1 MDKSKEEYF
10 SQVYDYSYQEVF
22 NVIYSYV
29 KSKYDSEDLLQDTF
43 ISFLDKNPSCK
54 SLSECKYWLI
64 RVAINKSI
72 NFLRKK
78 RKTTM
83 LDDTYE
89 VKDESNYYS
98 NDDEITLIFNKLT
111 SLPEKLK
118 RVMILYYY
126 DNMKI
131 KEIASTLKISES
143 AVKMRLERGKQ
154 QLKIELGG
162 QL

>member
-64 RVAINKSI
+64 RVALNKRI

>member
-10 SQVYDYSYQEVF
+10 SKVYDYSYQEVF

-29 KSKYDSEDLLQDTF
+29 KTKYDSEDLLQDTF

-72 NFLRKK
+72 NFLKK
-78 RKTTM
+78 KKKETM
-83 LDDTYE
+83 LDDAYE
-89 VKDESNYYS
+89 VKDETYYDS
-98 NDDEITLIFNKLT
+98 DENNLIFNKLT

-118 RVMILYYY
+118 IVMILYYY

-131 KEIASTLKISES
+131 KDISSTLKISES
-143 AVKMRLERGKQ
+143 AVKMRLERGKE
-154 QLKIELGG
+154 QLKKELGG
-162 QL
+162 LI

>member
-1 MDKSKEEYF
+1 
-10 SQVYDYSYQEVF
+10 
-22 NVIYSYV
+22 
-29 KSKYDSEDLLQDTF
+29 
-43 ISFLDKNPSCK
+43 
-54 SLSECKYWLI
+54 
-64 RVAINKSI
+64 
-72 NFLRKK
+72 
-78 RKTTM
+78 M